1 MKQSGTRSGSKRGD
15 GNRGLHDEGEKVHT
29 SLQSPQKAPLAGRS
43 QQNPPISLEKK
54 SERAAQAAFPH
65 LLAGREEEQKVGNF
79 PPWQRPGR
87 RGGLERDESADSRF
101 SQLHRGYFRPGE
113 GRKEGPLPPPTQPR
127 HPPVPA
133 RSPNDAM
140 APDSA
145 AGTRLP
151 PSRPP
156 PRPEGRTRPLGRAR
170 CGHGGRTHL
179 VSSPGSCGGRGCGD
193 RVGGWRR
200 GGSAEEEGWGAAR
213 LRRAPRVP
221 LSLTSLSLSPGIN
234 KVFKMAGSQPGRRK
248 REDGGQSA
256 PAGGGRAR
264 RWAGRAG
271 CARRARV
278 GRGRRVAAVC
288 RGGRPH
294 LCGDVTAGGR
304 AEGRRCRG
312 RLGGSYAYSSNA
324 APTQRSRPMNRFPL
338 ACGWLRRGVA
348 NLSWAVLVTALRWP
362 RPGSEVG
369 GGRREER

>member
-221 LSLTSLSLSPGIN
+221 LSLTSLSLSRNQQGFQN
-234 KVFKMAGSQPGRRK
+234 GGFSAGEKEAGRR
-248 REDGGQSA
+248 RPIS
-256 PAGGGRAR
+256 AGGGRAG
-264 RWAGRAG
+264 A
-271 CARRARV
+271 
-278 GRGRRVAAVC
+278 
-288 RGGRPH
+288 
-294 LCGDVTAGGR
+294 
-304 AEGRRCRG
+304 
-312 RLGGSYAYSSNA
+312 
-324 APTQRSRPMNRFPL
+324 
-338 ACGWLRRGVA
+338 
-348 NLSWAVLVTALRWP
+348 
-362 RPGSEVG
+362 EVG
-369 GGRREER
+369 GASGLRAQSEGGAREARCGRVPRGAPSPLW

>member
-221 LSLTSLSLSPGIN
+221 LSLTSLSLSLPESTRFSKWRVLSRGE
-234 KVFKMAGSQPGRRK
+234 GSGKTAANQRRRGEGGR
-248 REDGGQSA
+248 
-256 PAGGGRAR
+256 GGGRGERAAR
-264 RWAGRAG
+264 AERGWGEGGALRP
-271 CARRARV
+271 CA
-278 GRGRRVAAVC
+278 
-288 RGGRPH
+288 
-294 LCGDVTAGGR
+294 AGGALTSVVTSR
-304 AEGRRCRG
+304 PAAALKGGGAGGVWEGRTLTAQMLLLPSGPVVRTAF
-312 RLGGSYAYSSNA
+312 LWLAGG
-324 APTQRSRPMNRFPL
+324 
-338 ACGWLRRGVA
+338 
-348 NLSWAVLVTALRWP
+348 
-362 RPGSEVG
+362 
-369 GGRREER
+369 

>member
-79 PPWQRPGR
+79 PSWQRPGR

-156 PRPEGRTRPLGRAR
+156 P
-170 CGHGGRTHL
+170 
-179 VSSPGSCGGRGCGD
+179 SPRGEN
-193 RVGGWRR
+193 
-200 GGSAEEEGWGAAR
+200 AAAR
-213 LRRAPRVP
+213 QGPVRPWRAHPPRLEPRLLRRAR
-221 LSLTSLSLSPGIN
+221 LWR
-234 KVFKMAGSQPGRRK
+234 Q
-248 REDGGQSA
+248 
-256 PAGGGRAR
+256 
-264 RWAGRAG
+264 
-271 CARRARV
+271 
-278 GRGRRVAAVC
+278 GRRVAA
-288 RGGRPH
+288 GRE
-294 LCGDVTAGGR
+294 R
-304 AEGRRCRG
+304 
-312 RLGGSYAYSSNA
+312 
-324 APTQRSRPMNRFPL
+324 
-338 ACGWLRRGVA
+338 
-348 NLSWAVLVTALRWP
+348 
-362 RPGSEVG
+362 G
-369 GGRREER
+369 GGRVGRCQAETRAPRPALSHLSLSLPESTRFSKWRVLSRGEGSGKTAANQRRRGEGGRGGGRGERAARAERGWGEGGALRPCAAGGALTSVVTSRPAAALKGGGAGGVWEGRALTAQMLLLPSGPVL

>member
-156 PRPEGRTRPLGRAR
+156 P
-170 CGHGGRTHL
+170 
-179 VSSPGSCGGRGCGD
+179 SPRGEN
-193 RVGGWRR
+193 
-200 GGSAEEEGWGAAR
+200 AAAR
-213 LRRAPRVP
+213 QGPVRPWRAHPPRLEPRLLRRARLWRQGRRVAAGRERGGGRVGRCQAETRAPRP
-221 LSLTSLSLSPGIN
+221 ALSHLSLSLSRNQQGFQN
-234 KVFKMAGSQPGRRK
+234 GGFSAGEKEAGRR
-248 REDGGQSA
+248 RPIS
-256 PAGGGRAR
+256 AGGGRAG
-264 RWAGRAG
+264 A
-271 CARRARV
+271 
-278 GRGRRVAAVC
+278 
-288 RGGRPH
+288 
-294 LCGDVTAGGR
+294 
-304 AEGRRCRG
+304 
-312 RLGGSYAYSSNA
+312 
-324 APTQRSRPMNRFPL
+324 
-338 ACGWLRRGVA
+338 
-348 NLSWAVLVTALRWP
+348 
-362 RPGSEVG
+362 EVG
-369 GGRREER
+369 GASGLRAQSEGGAREARCGRVPRGAPSPLW

>member
-1 MKQSGTRSGSKRGD
+1 M
-15 GNRGLHDEGEKVHT
+15 
-29 SLQSPQKAPLAGRS
+29 GRC
-43 QQNPPISLEKK
+43 
-54 SERAAQAAFPH
+54 QA
-65 LLAGREEEQKVGNF
+65 E
-79 PPWQRPGR
+79 
-87 RGGLERDESADSRF
+87 
-101 SQLHRGYFRPGE
+101 
-113 GRKEGPLPPPTQPR
+113 T
-127 HPPVPA
+127 
-133 RSPNDAM
+133 
-140 APDSA
+140 
-145 AGTRLP
+145 
-151 PSRPP
+151 
-156 PRPEGRTRPLGRAR
+156 
-170 CGHGGRTHL
+170 
-179 VSSPGSCGGRGCGD
+179 
-193 RVGGWRR
+193 
-200 GGSAEEEGWGAAR
+200 
-213 LRRAPRVP
+213 RVP
-221 LSLTSLSLSPGIN
+221 LSLTSLSPGIN

-312 RLGGSYAYSSNA
+312 RLGGSYAHSSNA

-338 ACGWLRRGVA
+338 ACGWLRSGVA

>member
-156 PRPEGRTRPLGRAR
+156 PLAPRGERGR
-170 CGHGGRTHL
+170 
-179 VSSPGSCGGRGCGD
+179 
-193 RVGGWRR
+193 
-200 GGSAEEEGWGAAR
+200 SAGPGAAMAGAPTSS
-213 LRRAPRVP
+213 RAPAP
-221 LSLTSLSLSPGIN
+221 A
-234 KVFKMAGSQPGRRK
+234 AGAAVATGS
-248 REDGGQSA
+248 
-256 PAGGGRAR
+256 AGGGGEGAR
-264 RWAGRAG
+264 RRK
-271 CARRARV
+271 
-278 GRGRRVAAVC
+278 
-288 RGGRPH
+288 GG
-294 LCGDVTAGGR
+294 
-304 AEGRRCRG
+304 
-312 RLGGSYAYSSNA
+312 
-324 APTQRSRPMNRFPL
+324 
-338 ACGWLRRGVA
+338 
-348 NLSWAVLVTALRWP
+348 AL
-362 RPGSEVG
+362 PG
-369 GGRREER
+369 

>member
-87 RGGLERDESADSRF
+87 RGGLERDERADSRF

-156 PRPEGRTRPLGRAR
+156 P
-170 CGHGGRTHL
+170 
-179 VSSPGSCGGRGCGD
+179 SPRGEN
-193 RVGGWRR
+193 
-200 GGSAEEEGWGAAR
+200 AAAR
-213 LRRAPRVP
+213 QGPVRPWRAHPPRLEPRLLRRA
-221 LSLTSLSLSPGIN
+221 
-234 KVFKMAGSQPGRRK
+234 
-248 REDGGQSA
+248 
-256 PAGGGRAR
+256 
-264 RWAGRAG
+264 
-271 CARRARV
+271 
-278 GRGRRVAAVC
+278 
-288 RGGRPH
+288 
-294 LCGDVTAGGR
+294 
-304 AEGRRCRG
+304 
-312 RLGGSYAYSSNA
+312 RL
-324 APTQRSRPMNRFPL
+324 
-338 ACGWLRRGVA
+338 
-348 NLSWAVLVTALRWP
+348 
-362 RPGSEVG
+362 
-369 GGRREER
+369 